1 MTCPACQDKPRKEKC
16 GSCGKL
22 PPVLEIKSEECP
34 VLFHTVEVEG
44 NIDDNPP
51 EVGKYRNALVVY
63 KEDNYKVMYSSDG
76 IPSNLGN
83 TEGVTRF
90 DALIGRPLYAGAE
103 MTSETSIPDVAVAV
117 GEEEARAKGAEKDL
131 SDRID
136 GITVPTKTSELT
148 NDGADGTSTYVE
160 SDELAT
166 VATTG
171 AYSDLTGTPTI
182 PSKTSDLTND
192 GSDGTSVYVNADDLA
207 TVATSGSYNDLL
219 DQPSI
224 PSKTS
229 DLSNDGSDGTS
240 TYVEADE
247 LAAVATSG
255 SYTDLI
261 DTPTIDSALSTS
273 SENAVQ
279 NKVVSGALD
288 RSVDTALAVDPT
300 VSTTVLQLKETQ
312 TNLMTGTA
320 VTNNIPLPVASS
332 TQAGVMN
339 SSTYDAVT
347 SNTTNINALL
357 NGAVAVTGLP
367 ASPTQSQITTAW
379 QTETGLTTLVN
390 RASVYDVTNSKVW
403 TYYTN
408 DTTWHAATNTSQVT
422 VNQFTNSAL
431 GTIKGST
438 VTGQVFAENDGT
450 GSVNGWDTLS
460 GQVSTNTSKLGTI
473 AQGAEVNVQSNWNEA
488 DSASDAYI
496 LNKPANLVQDANY
509 VHTDNNFTT
518 TLKDKLDG
526 IASGA
531 EVNVQA
537 DLDQTDTSSDD
548 FVKGQ
553 FVKRYR
559 TTSNSASYS
568 GGYVYLGSMRAN
580 ASGSN
585 FSSISIEGRVGGWV
599 STGNAYVINLILANR
614 SQAMAEGSV
623 IGPSGALTNQFD
635 IVAYQDTNATTGER
649 TRWYLKQITSYA
661 TADITVRYQ
670 QPEDFNDKWVFT
682 KSSTTPT
689 GVQVYSLTSSI
700 QAKNGK
706 VLYYNTEDG
715 SIPTINQLPSGDVGN
730 ASRPVYLDD
739 GAITACNQQSSGH
752 NWNVVPWVTAQGVM
766 EVGKYIDFHNT
777 GDGTTDNDG
786 RLTLVSDKTLRMGG
800 DGADIQTQISGGA
813 GTYHSLNEVSENAAR
828 VGSVIST
835 TSPNIISTS
844 MIQDGAV
851 TAAKLGSDVHFMK
864 LTMSTTDIGEGAT
877 LAADTLY
884 GVYE

>member
-182 PSKTSDLTND
+182 PSKTSNLTND
-192 GSDGTSVYVNADDLA
+192 GSDGTSIYVEADDLA

-219 DQPSI
+219 NQPSI
-224 PSKTS
+224 PSETS
-229 DLSNDGSDGTS
+229 DLVNDGSDGTS

-288 RSVDTALAVDPT
+288 RSVDTALEVDPT

-357 NGAVAVTGLP
+357 NGAVAVTGMSANP
-367 ASPTQSQITTAW
+367 SQADITTAW
-379 QTETGLTTLVN
+379 QTATGLTTLVN

-408 DTTWHAATNTSQVT
+408 DSTWYAASNTTQVT
-422 VNQFTNSAL
+422 VNQFTNSSL

-450 GSVNGWDTLS
+450 GSVNGWDTLY

-488 DSASDAYI
+488 DSSSDAYI

-537 DLDQTDTSSDD
+537 DLDQTNASSDD

-553 FVKRYR
+553 WVKRYS
-559 TTSNSASYS
+559 TSNEVTSYS
-568 GGYVYLGSMRAN
+568 AGYIYLGEMLQRDS
-580 ASGSN
+580 SN
-585 FSSISIEGRVGGWV
+585 RWSLAIEGRAGGFDSD
-599 STGNAYVINLILANR
+599 STFNFKLLLMNR
-614 SQAMAEGSV
+614 DDKTAIGYV
-623 IGPSGALTNQFD
+623 IGPSRYITNAVFD
-635 IVAYQDTNATTGER
+635 IVGFQDTDATIGQK
-649 TRWYLKQITSYA
+649 TRWYLRQVTNYN
-661 TADITVRYQ
+661 TVDITVRYCS
-670 QPEDFNDKWVFT
+670 PGAFNDKWVFT
-682 KSSTTPT
+682 KSSSTPS
-689 GVQVYSLTSSI
+689 GVQVYSLMSAITS
-700 QAKNGK
+700 KNPTIM
-706 VLYYNTEDG
+706 YYDTSDG
-715 SIPTINQLPSGDVGN
+715 SIPTINQLPSGNVGDDIT
-730 ASRPVYLDD
+730 PVYLNN
-739 GAITACNQQSSGH
+739 GSLTAVGHHSSGH
-752 NWNVVPWVTAQGVM
+752 NWRVVPYVSYQGVM

-777 GDGTTDNDG
+777 ADGTTDNDG
-786 RLTLVSDKTLRMGG
+786 RLTLVSDKILRMGG

-835 TSPNIISTS
+835 TNPNIISTS